1 MPKKVIL
8 TEMSLLL
15 PNLKASNLERG
26 GQSVTVLANS
36 VSTRGTGHGG
46 PGLGFRASP
55 SGPKPHPR
63 VAQEKL
69 FKALEPQL
77 CLLQ

>member
-1 MPKKVIL
+1 M
-8 TEMSLLL
+8 
-15 PNLKASNLERG
+15 
-26 GQSVTVLANS
+26 TVLANS